1 MYGTY
6 DIHVSSIR
14 YTLIK
19 GLSVL
24 CRDRTIINK
33 WGGKLTTLKFKKH
46 IKRRMLL

>member
-1 MYGTY
+1 MHGADDVYVYSTG
-6 DIHVSSIR
+6 H
-14 YTLIK
+14 LIMF